1 MFVLEEATLVLLRNM
16 FKSRGSRCNFSF
28 SFSFSFFN
36 DLCIKGSGRWIE
48 SEGEEMDELDFS
60 MASVTPQS
68 RGKNECSSFE
78 GGVLC
83 EKYLK
88 EFVKEVK
95 NCD

>member
-1 MFVLEEATLVLLRNM
+1 MNRKWGGRN
-16 FKSRGSRCNFSF
+16 
-28 SFSFSFFN
+28 
-36 DLCIKGSGRWIE
+36 GRY
-48 SEGEEMDELDFS
+48 ELDFS

>member
-1 MFVLEEATLVLLRNM
+1 
-16 FKSRGSRCNFSF
+16 
-28 SFSFSFFN
+28 
-36 DLCIKGSGRWIE
+36 
-48 SEGEEMDELDFS
+48 MDELDFS

-95 NCD
+95 NYIVINKYY